1 MIPCSSEAPTV
12 KVSLRP
18 STAVKTAVA
27 VIVAPTFEGLMCEQF
42 ISDPT
47 VVEPS
52 GRASATAVMAAFSI
66 KATIAG
72 VAKTSKSPEP
82 IARAVFVAFTTTFE
96 VADKPFSNI
105 LFLCY
110 IPFNYYLCRDKGRK
124 KMRNW
129 LIATLLLLLLAGDAT
144 AQRRAAKHS
153 TRGIRQSGWAVMGSD
168 STLQV
173 DILPV
178 YVFNKKADLRRY
190 RRLVDAV
197 KKVYP
202 LAQIAKQKMHEM
214 EGELLRLSKKEQ
226 RKYIKQCY
234 KQILDEYTP
243 VAKRMTRTQ
252 GRVLVKL
259 IDRETDYTAYEV
271 IREFRGGFVAS
282 FWQGIGRIF
291 GHNLKSEYDK
301 ENEDRVLEQIVL
313 YYEAGLL

>member
-1 MIPCSSEAPTV
+1 M
-12 KVSLRP
+12 
-18 STAVKTAVA
+18 
-27 VIVAPTFEGLMCEQF
+27 
-42 ISDPT
+42 
-47 VVEPS
+47 
-52 GRASATAVMAAFSI
+52 
-66 KATIAG
+66 
-72 VAKTSKSPEP
+72 
-82 IARAVFVAFTTTFE
+82 
-96 VADKPFSNI
+96 
-105 LFLCY
+105 
-110 IPFNYYLCRDKGRK
+110 RK
-124 KMRNW
+124 W
-129 LIATLLLLLLAGDAT
+129 LIATLLLLLVGGDAM
-144 AQRRAAKHS
+144 AQRRS
-153 TRGIRQSGWAVMGSD
+153 TPSPTRGVRRSGWAVMGQD

-202 LAQIAKQKMHEM
+202 LAQIAKQKMHDM
-214 EGELLRLSKKEQ
+214 EGELLTLSKKEQ
-226 RKYIKQCY
+226 RKYIKPCY

-282 FWQGIGRIF
+282 FWQGVGRIF

>member
-1 MIPCSSEAPTV
+1 M
-12 KVSLRP
+12 
-18 STAVKTAVA
+18 
-27 VIVAPTFEGLMCEQF
+27 
-42 ISDPT
+42 
-47 VVEPS
+47 
-52 GRASATAVMAAFSI
+52 
-66 KATIAG
+66 
-72 VAKTSKSPEP
+72 
-82 IARAVFVAFTTTFE
+82 
-96 VADKPFSNI
+96 
-105 LFLCY
+105 
-110 IPFNYYLCRDKGRK
+110 RK
-124 KMRNW
+124 W
-129 LIATLLLLLLAGDAT
+129 LIVTLLLLLVEGDAM
-144 AQRRAAKHS
+144 AQRRTKAS
-153 TRGIRQSGWAVMGSD
+153 PTRGIRRSGWAIMGSD

-178 YVFNKKADLRRY
+178 YVFNRKADLRKY

-202 LAQIAKQKMHEM
+202 LAQIAKQKMHDM
-214 EGELLRLSKKEQ
+214 EDELLALSKKEQ

-282 FWQGIGRIF
+282 FWQGIGRLF

>member
-1 MIPCSSEAPTV
+1 M
-12 KVSLRP
+12 
-18 STAVKTAVA
+18 
-27 VIVAPTFEGLMCEQF
+27 
-42 ISDPT
+42 
-47 VVEPS
+47 
-52 GRASATAVMAAFSI
+52 
-66 KATIAG
+66 
-72 VAKTSKSPEP
+72 
-82 IARAVFVAFTTTFE
+82 
-96 VADKPFSNI
+96 
-105 LFLCY
+105 
-110 IPFNYYLCRDKGRK
+110 RK
-124 KMRNW
+124 W
-129 LIATLLLLLLAGDAT
+129 LIVTLLLLLFGGDAM
-144 AQRRAAKHS
+144 AQRRS
-153 TRGIRQSGWAVMGSD
+153 TPSPTRGVRRSGWAVMGQD

-202 LAQIAKQKMHEM
+202 LAQIAKQKMHDM
-214 EGELLRLSKKEQ
+214 EGELLTLSKKEQ

>member
-1 MIPCSSEAPTV
+1 M
-12 KVSLRP
+12 
-18 STAVKTAVA
+18 
-27 VIVAPTFEGLMCEQF
+27 
-42 ISDPT
+42 
-47 VVEPS
+47 
-52 GRASATAVMAAFSI
+52 
-66 KATIAG
+66 
-72 VAKTSKSPEP
+72 
-82 IARAVFVAFTTTFE
+82 
-96 VADKPFSNI
+96 
-105 LFLCY
+105 
-110 IPFNYYLCRDKGRK
+110 RK
-124 KMRNW
+124 W
-129 LIATLLLLLLAGDAT
+129 LIVTLLLLLVGGDAM
-144 AQRRAAKHS
+144 AQRRTTAS
-153 TRGIRQSGWAVMGSD
+153 PTRGIRRSGWAIMGSD

-178 YVFNKKADLRRY
+178 YVFNRKADLRKY

-202 LAQIAKQKMHEM
+202 LAQIAKQKMHDM
-214 EGELLRLSKKEQ
+214 EDELLTLSKKER

>member
-1 MIPCSSEAPTV
+1 M
-12 KVSLRP
+12 
-18 STAVKTAVA
+18 
-27 VIVAPTFEGLMCEQF
+27 
-42 ISDPT
+42 
-47 VVEPS
+47 
-52 GRASATAVMAAFSI
+52 
-66 KATIAG
+66 
-72 VAKTSKSPEP
+72 
-82 IARAVFVAFTTTFE
+82 
-96 VADKPFSNI
+96 
-105 LFLCY
+105 
-110 IPFNYYLCRDKGRK
+110 RK
-124 KMRNW
+124 W
-129 LIATLLLLLLAGDAT
+129 LIVTLLLLLVGGDAM
-144 AQRRAAKHS
+144 AQRRS
-153 TRGIRQSGWAVMGSD
+153 TPSPTRGVRRSGWAVMGQD

-190 RRLVDAV
+190 RRLIDAV

-202 LAQIAKQKMHEM
+202 LAQIAKQKMHDM
-214 EGELLRLSKKEQ
+214 EGELLTLSKKEQ

>member
-1 MIPCSSEAPTV
+1 M
-12 KVSLRP
+12 
-18 STAVKTAVA
+18 
-27 VIVAPTFEGLMCEQF
+27 
-42 ISDPT
+42 
-47 VVEPS
+47 
-52 GRASATAVMAAFSI
+52 
-66 KATIAG
+66 
-72 VAKTSKSPEP
+72 
-82 IARAVFVAFTTTFE
+82 
-96 VADKPFSNI
+96 
-105 LFLCY
+105 
-110 IPFNYYLCRDKGRK
+110 RK
-124 KMRNW
+124 W
-129 LIATLLLLLLAGDAT
+129 LIVTLLLLLVGGDAM
-144 AQRRAAKHS
+144 AQRRS
-153 TRGIRQSGWAVMGSD
+153 TPSPTRGVRRSGWAVMGQD

-202 LAQIAKQKMHEM
+202 LAQIAKQKMHDM
-214 EGELLRLSKKEQ
+214 EGELLTLSKKEQ

>member
-1 MIPCSSEAPTV
+1 MRKWP
-12 KVSLRP
+12 
-18 STAVKTAVA
+18 
-27 VIVAPTFEGLMCEQF
+27 IVTL
-42 ISDPT
+42 
-47 VVEPS
+47 
-52 GRASATAVMAAFSI
+52 
-66 KATIAG
+66 
-72 VAKTSKSPEP
+72 
-82 IARAVFVAFTTTFE
+82 
-96 VADKPFSNI
+96 
-105 LFLCY
+105 LFL
-110 IPFNYYLCRDKGRK
+110 LVG
-124 KMRNW
+124 
-129 LIATLLLLLLAGDAT
+129 GDAM
-144 AQRRAAKHS
+144 AQRRS
-153 TRGIRQSGWAVMGSD
+153 TPSPTRGVRRSGWAVMGQD

-202 LAQIAKQKMHEM
+202 LAQIAKQKMHDM
-214 EGELLRLSKKEQ
+214 EGELLTLSKKEQ

>member
-1 MIPCSSEAPTV
+1 M
-12 KVSLRP
+12 
-18 STAVKTAVA
+18 
-27 VIVAPTFEGLMCEQF
+27 
-42 ISDPT
+42 
-47 VVEPS
+47 
-52 GRASATAVMAAFSI
+52 
-66 KATIAG
+66 
-72 VAKTSKSPEP
+72 
-82 IARAVFVAFTTTFE
+82 
-96 VADKPFSNI
+96 
-105 LFLCY
+105 
-110 IPFNYYLCRDKGRK
+110 RK
-124 KMRNW
+124 W
-129 LIATLLLLLLAGDAT
+129 LIVTLLLLLVGGDAM
-144 AQRRAAKHS
+144 AQRRS
-153 TRGIRQSGWAVMGSD
+153 TPSPTRGVRRSGWAVMGQD

-202 LAQIAKQKMHEM
+202 LAQIAKQKMHDM
-214 EGELLRLSKKEQ
+214 EGELLTLSKKEQ

-282 FWQGIGRIF
+282 FWQGVGRIF

>member
-1 MIPCSSEAPTV
+1 MR
-12 KVSLRP
+12 KWL
-18 STAVKTAVA
+18 
-27 VIVAPTFEGLMCEQF
+27 IVTL
-42 ISDPT
+42 
-47 VVEPS
+47 
-52 GRASATAVMAAFSI
+52 
-66 KATIAG
+66 
-72 VAKTSKSPEP
+72 
-82 IARAVFVAFTTTFE
+82 
-96 VADKPFSNI
+96 
-105 LFLCY
+105 LFL
-110 IPFNYYLCRDKGRK
+110 LV
-124 KMRNW
+124 
-129 LIATLLLLLLAGDAT
+129 GDDAM
-144 AQRRAAKHS
+144 AQRRS
-153 TRGIRQSGWAVMGSD
+153 TPSPTRGVRRSGWAVMGQD

-202 LAQIAKQKMHEM
+202 LAQIAKQKMHDM
-214 EGELLRLSKKEQ
+214 EGELLTLSKKEQ

>member
-1 MIPCSSEAPTV
+1 M
-12 KVSLRP
+12 
-18 STAVKTAVA
+18 
-27 VIVAPTFEGLMCEQF
+27 
-42 ISDPT
+42 
-47 VVEPS
+47 
-52 GRASATAVMAAFSI
+52 
-66 KATIAG
+66 
-72 VAKTSKSPEP
+72 
-82 IARAVFVAFTTTFE
+82 
-96 VADKPFSNI
+96 
-105 LFLCY
+105 
-110 IPFNYYLCRDKGRK
+110 RK
-124 KMRNW
+124 W
-129 LIATLLLLLLAGDAT
+129 LIVTLLLLLVGGDAM
-144 AQRRAAKHS
+144 AQRRS
-153 TRGIRQSGWAVMGSD
+153 TPSPTRGVRRSGWAVMGQD

-202 LAQIAKQKMHEM
+202 LAQIAKQKMHDM
-214 EGELLRLSKKEQ
+214 EGELLTLSKKEQ

-271 IREFRGGFVAS
+271 IREFRGGFLAS

>member
-1 MIPCSSEAPTV
+1 M
-12 KVSLRP
+12 
-18 STAVKTAVA
+18 
-27 VIVAPTFEGLMCEQF
+27 
-42 ISDPT
+42 
-47 VVEPS
+47 
-52 GRASATAVMAAFSI
+52 
-66 KATIAG
+66 
-72 VAKTSKSPEP
+72 
-82 IARAVFVAFTTTFE
+82 
-96 VADKPFSNI
+96 
-105 LFLCY
+105 
-110 IPFNYYLCRDKGRK
+110 RK
-124 KMRNW
+124 W
-129 LIATLLLLLLAGDAT
+129 LIVTLLLLLVGGDAM
-144 AQRRAAKHS
+144 AQRRTKAS
-153 TRGIRQSGWAVMGSD
+153 PTRGIRRSGWAIMGSD

-178 YVFNKKADLRRY
+178 YIFNRKADLRKY

-202 LAQIAKQKMHEM
+202 LAQIAKQKMHDM
-214 EGELLRLSKKEQ
+214 EDELLALSKKEQ

>member
-1 MIPCSSEAPTV
+1 M
-12 KVSLRP
+12 
-18 STAVKTAVA
+18 
-27 VIVAPTFEGLMCEQF
+27 
-42 ISDPT
+42 
-47 VVEPS
+47 
-52 GRASATAVMAAFSI
+52 
-66 KATIAG
+66 
-72 VAKTSKSPEP
+72 
-82 IARAVFVAFTTTFE
+82 
-96 VADKPFSNI
+96 
-105 LFLCY
+105 
-110 IPFNYYLCRDKGRK
+110 RK
-124 KMRNW
+124 W
-129 LIATLLLLLLAGDAT
+129 LIVTLLLLLVGGDAM
-144 AQRRAAKHS
+144 AQRRTNAS
-153 TRGIRQSGWAVMGSD
+153 PTRGIRRSGWAIMGSD

-178 YVFNKKADLRRY
+178 YVFNRKADLRKY

-202 LAQIAKQKMHEM
+202 LAQIAKQKMHDM
-214 EGELLRLSKKEQ
+214 EDELLALSKKEQ

-282 FWQGIGRIF
+282 FWQGIGRLF

>member
-1 MIPCSSEAPTV
+1 M
-12 KVSLRP
+12 
-18 STAVKTAVA
+18 
-27 VIVAPTFEGLMCEQF
+27 
-42 ISDPT
+42 
-47 VVEPS
+47 
-52 GRASATAVMAAFSI
+52 
-66 KATIAG
+66 
-72 VAKTSKSPEP
+72 
-82 IARAVFVAFTTTFE
+82 
-96 VADKPFSNI
+96 
-105 LFLCY
+105 
-110 IPFNYYLCRDKGRK
+110 RK
-124 KMRNW
+124 W
-129 LIATLLLLLLAGDAT
+129 LIVTLLLLLVGGDAM
-144 AQRRAAKHS
+144 AQRRS
-153 TRGIRQSGWAVMGSD
+153 TPSPTRGVRRSGWAVMGQD

-202 LAQIAKQKMHEM
+202 LAQIAKQKMHDM
-214 EGELLRLSKKEQ
+214 EGELLTLSKKEQ

-282 FWQGIGRIF
+282 FWQGICRIF

>member
-1 MIPCSSEAPTV
+1 M
-12 KVSLRP
+12 
-18 STAVKTAVA
+18 
-27 VIVAPTFEGLMCEQF
+27 
-42 ISDPT
+42 
-47 VVEPS
+47 
-52 GRASATAVMAAFSI
+52 
-66 KATIAG
+66 
-72 VAKTSKSPEP
+72 
-82 IARAVFVAFTTTFE
+82 
-96 VADKPFSNI
+96 
-105 LFLCY
+105 
-110 IPFNYYLCRDKGRK
+110 RK
-124 KMRNW
+124 W
-129 LIATLLLLLLAGDAT
+129 LIVTLLLLFVGGDAM
-144 AQRRAAKHS
+144 AQRRS
-153 TRGIRQSGWAVMGSD
+153 TPSPTRGVRRSGWAVMGQD

-202 LAQIAKQKMHEM
+202 LAQIAKQKMHDM
-214 EGELLRLSKKEQ
+214 EGELLTLSKKEQ

>member
-1 MIPCSSEAPTV
+1 M
-12 KVSLRP
+12 
-18 STAVKTAVA
+18 
-27 VIVAPTFEGLMCEQF
+27 
-42 ISDPT
+42 
-47 VVEPS
+47 
-52 GRASATAVMAAFSI
+52 
-66 KATIAG
+66 
-72 VAKTSKSPEP
+72 
-82 IARAVFVAFTTTFE
+82 
-96 VADKPFSNI
+96 
-105 LFLCY
+105 
-110 IPFNYYLCRDKGRK
+110 
-124 KMRNW
+124 
-129 LIATLLLLLLAGDAT
+129 
-144 AQRRAAKHS
+144 AQRRS
-153 TRGIRQSGWAVMGSD
+153 TPSPTRGVRRSGWAVMGQD

-202 LAQIAKQKMHEM
+202 LAQIAKQKMHDM
-214 EGELLRLSKKEQ
+214 EGELLTLSKKEQ

>member
-1 MIPCSSEAPTV
+1 
-12 KVSLRP
+12 
-18 STAVKTAVA
+18 
-27 VIVAPTFEGLMCEQF
+27 
-42 ISDPT
+42 
-47 VVEPS
+47 
-52 GRASATAVMAAFSI
+52 
-66 KATIAG
+66 
-72 VAKTSKSPEP
+72 
-82 IARAVFVAFTTTFE
+82 
-96 VADKPFSNI
+96 
-105 LFLCY
+105 
-110 IPFNYYLCRDKGRK
+110 
-124 KMRNW
+124 MRNW
-129 LIATLLLLLLAGDAT
+129 LIATLLLLLVAGDAV

-153 TRGIRQSGWAVMGSD
+153 TRGIRQSGWAVMGQD

-202 LAQIAKQKMHEM
+202 LAQIAKQKMHDM
-214 EGELLRLSKKEQ
+214 ESELLTLSKKEQ
-226 RKYIKQCY
+226 RKYIRQCY